1 MRLVSVRELKAK
13 PSEFLRLAVQGE
25 LVIIATRGK
34 PTAVLRAIAE
44 EELED
49 YILENSP
56 RIRRLVSEGRVR
68 EAHPVG
74 AGGLGQTVE
83 VPAGNAPR

>member
-25 LVIIATRGK
+25 LVVIATRGK

-56 RIRRLVSEGRVR
+56 RIRRLVSEGEQDRRAGRVTPLEKYVAR
-68 EAHPVG
+68 LRKQVA
-74 AGGLGQTVE
+74 
-83 VPAGNAPR
+83 

>member
-13 PSEFLRLAVQGE
+13 PSEFLRLAAQGE
-25 LVIIATRGK
+25 LVVIATRGK

-56 RIRRLVSEGRVR
+56 RIRQLVSEGERDRRAGRVTPLEKYVTKTR
-68 EAHPVG
+68 KRVA
-74 AGGLGQTVE
+74 
-83 VPAGNAPR
+83 

>member
-13 PSEFLRLAVQGE
+13 PSEFLRLAAGGE

-49 YILENSP
+49 YVLENSP
-56 RIRRLVSEGRVR
+56 RIRRLVSEGERDRRAGRVTPLEKYVASLR
-68 EAHPVG
+68 KQVA
-74 AGGLGQTVE
+74 
-83 VPAGNAPR
+83 

>member
-25 LVIIATRGK
+25 LVVIATRGK

-44 EELED
+44 EDLED

-56 RIRRLVSEGRVR
+56 RIRRLVSEGERDRRAGRVTPLEKVVAR
-68 EAHPVG
+68 LRKQVA
-74 AGGLGQTVE
+74 
-83 VPAGNAPR
+83 